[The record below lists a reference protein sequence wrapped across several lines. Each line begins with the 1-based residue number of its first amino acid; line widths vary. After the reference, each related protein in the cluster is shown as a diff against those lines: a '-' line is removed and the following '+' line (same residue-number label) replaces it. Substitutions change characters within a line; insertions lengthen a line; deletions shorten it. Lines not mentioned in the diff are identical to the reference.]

1 MNGAKV
7 FSPDVK
13 VFLESHDPAYE
24 RLSVCSGNVK
34 ADTVDDLHNGHK
46 YAAQS
51 YKPSADWRPLTT
63 AEMMQVLS
71 LRPDLDYKRNIGLFS
86 LPAGLKALLSELG
99 LGKLDSLAAAK
110 QRIVEKKEL
119 FGRVNVALNRFI
131 GKFSMPGSLV
141 TPYIHGIF
149 YNQPGLETIGVS
161 DKGYIGM
168 HIDNGHAFKVDQLSA
183 APNRMCI
190 NLGQEDRH
198 LLFIPRT
205 SGEILRSLQTT
216 MDIDTARY
224 KEYQLTRD
232 FLSANLACPVL
243 KLKQKPY
250 EAYIAPT
257 DNIIHDGC
265 TVGMKEMDVSLVLIG
280 EFGAWQTQPAPR

>member
-1 MNGAKV
+1 MIDLCSYPFCPLFLLIINYNYGKNAQVYFRRRKGETCFPELRLKIRPVKGRAVIFDNLGA
-7 FSPDVK
+7 DQ
-13 VFLESHDPAYE
+13 E
-24 RLSVCSGNVK
+24 
-34 ADTVDDLHNGHK
+34 
-46 YAAQS
+46 
-51 YKPSADWRPLTT
+51 
-63 AEMMQVLS
+63 
-71 LRPDLDYKRNIGLFS
+71 NI
-86 LPAGLKALLSELG
+86 KALLSELG
-99 LGKLDSLAAAK
+99 LGKLDSLEAAK
-110 QRIVEKKEL
+110 QRIMEKKEL
-119 FGRVNVALNRFI
+119 FGRVNAALNQFI
-131 GKFSMPGSLV
+131 SKFSMPGSSV
-141 TPYIHGIF
+141 TPYIHGII
-149 YNQPGLETIGVS
+149 YNHPGLETIGVC
-161 DKGYIGM
+161 DKGYIGL

-190 NLGQEDRH
+190 NVGREDWH

-232 FLSANLACPVL
+232 FLSANPGCPVL
-243 KLKQKPY
+243 KMKQKPY

-280 EFGAWQTQPAPR
+280 EFGAWQTELAQH